1 VSHTGEWPLQPQI
14 GFVESKEDAT
24 RGGFG
29 ANDRA
34 VQRFFIARKICSRFS
49 EEVEAEML
57 TARPKL
63 LVSVIEDTTKG
74 CLVADIWDR
83 EWLGLVRRHH
93 GVVASDSMATD
104 LTTRR
109 GFLRPNM
116 LPRLSAKRRSIFIRF
131 QEGAC
136 FGSLLTVNSLVSGSR
151 SFVRLGK
158 SQGGQ

>member
-1 VSHTGEWPLQPQI
+1 VSDTSQWPLRPQI
-14 GFVESKEDAT
+14 GIVESKEDAT

-29 ANDRA
+29 ATHRA
-34 VQRFFIARKICSRFS
+34 VRRYFIAWKICSCFF

-83 EWLGLVRRHH
+83 EWLGLLRRHQ
-93 GVVASDSMATD
+93 GVVASDGMATD

-116 LPRLSAKRRSIFIRF
+116 LPRLSAKRRSIFIRI

-151 SFVRLGK
+151 LFVRLGK